1 MFFFLDKQNNSS
13 RQRVVWQTNFAKMT
27 DELCDK
33 IENDEFYK
41 NFLADKPS
49 PELQLTVAISDQI
62 TKLSE
67 GIEQLSGALQKQ
79 VREQYGALLSQAKHA
94 GTLNASIESISSHI
108 ETLRFGAERL
118 RRQITVPYEVLETQT
133 KVLGRLHEASHVLRQ
148 CARFL
153 QVHKELDNT
162 TDLAEQAG
170 IVNELE
176 GLMEDVDLTKI
187 EFLREEIATV
197 KKAKQRLLK
206 VANRDLF
213 EGILKNKPDQV
224 GVCVRIFH
232 NLKIL
237 PKCLNNVLETFS
249 NYLKDAIK
257 ESFAGTDVAKLR
269 KTGASSPAKERHE
282 SRQLKA
288 PGKAPALT
296 NSSNF
301 RTKLWQALE
310 WLFLDEMYGHCTQ
323 VLFLQ
328 KCLLELP
335 LGDEYTL
342 AREFDRKFWTNL
354 EKQLVSS
361 FKSAQSHVTQT
372 LQQGL
377 PKLLSLARGLE
388 TKIDQHFT
396 FGEKVFGS
404 LEAGYLE
411 KCANN
416 FKVALADIDF
426 PNQEVID
433 ALVRV
438 ASAELNAAIVDPRLI
453 GLVTGVLCVSNK
465 DLWNKIERNVKLGSE
480 TQQVLDNPNVSQSQN
495 ITLANVI
502 YYHHEAI
509 NRLVSNLGTKFSA
522 LEASKRLTSSLVE
535 GKTITMAIL
544 QPLIAS
550 IHSAVNVILLSM
562 HREPGLNANNI
573 STTGP
578 SLYMKELQDF
588 IVRSWNTHILP
599 FNDRAVIEEAGR
611 NLAIRCIELFVQNLA
626 TIRPISFAGR
636 QRLKADCHHLEGALK
651 PIVPDLSSLGKSFRL
666 LRAIAS
672 LFTATPQELVEQ
684 TADEGGVVP
693 PYIVLFM
700 LFGHAGNDMA
710 SPHATAGWGNEK
722 LLQWLESHSAERE
735 RLELIT
741 GALQKYR
748 SIEMAAER
756 LIVLLALVLVIIV
769 EVQSSPLLEKES
781 SATTVVETGRQ
792 RGPFHYGVYPFGWGW
807 GIAAFVIA
815 IVKGAFWL
823 GIIMIW
829 AFFKGFPAKH
839 GCAPIILR
847 ESVPYYHDH
856 HHDHHEEIIWDKPPH
871 RRRSIRQVTQPGEE
885 SDLLL
890 TDMITDLAF
899 SFLGVHTTDCR
910 KRFVCEVDVRAK
922 SDYLLKLGT
931 RMFGVD
937 IFRKYRS
944 ADDVSA
950 NSIEQ
955 CAELYGK
962 CHAQGSSITMN
973 VFDGQI
979 KGSIDDYDEAVAN
992 QEQYEVHRRIMA
1004 FLKQLLLLAAML
1016 VLVAAQDLAE
1026 STTKSV
1032 DEGRRR
1038 KRFTKFFFK
1047 ALGPIM
1053 STLATVVLV
1062 KAKIVLVALFF
1073 AGIYFFGHKIFP
1085 GGFFGSSFISE
1096 TPPPFIESSPYTS
1109 YHSGHEII
1117 SSYPGPE
1124 PYSSFEPP
1132 SSSYGSPSPTYG
1144 PPSNA
1149 YLPPTGDS
1157 SSYSSYSKF
1166 SGTRRKRDVEGR
1178 QSTAGTDPNEDDLE
1192 DNEMYWTD
1200 TLTDMTF
1207 RFLGVNRRVCRKR
1220 FVCEFDFQAR
1230 RNPILLFVTRAIGRD
1245 VFHNYRDAGDE
1256 RAINYKDC
1264 GRIYEDCKVPKRKKF
1279 IRRPVRPLLVQQQ
1292 FPSSDSNG
1300 YDNMQDN
1307 EIDSTESKTE
1317 TTTTIPSISPI
1328 SRSKLIL
1335 LPKNS
1340 NNRFQRN

>member
-1 MFFFLDKQNNSS
+1 MTSDYADYRDPSRPVQRKGMLMNFRTKEYTEIRPQDAYGKCRYVSSFQKCNRVGEGTYGIVFRARDTVSNEIVALKKVRIDQDIFKDGFPISGLREIQILKNCKHENIVRLKEVVVGNSLESIFLVMEFCEQDLASLLDNMETPFSESQVKCIIIQLLKGLKYLHSNFIIHRDLKVSNLLLTDTGCLKIADFGLARYLNDSNKPMTPGLVTLWYRPPELLFGAKTQTTAVDMWATGCILGELLIHKPLLPGTSEISQIELIINLLGTPTAAIWPDFDSLPLVQNFTLKEQPYNNLKSKFPFLSSNGYDLLNSLFMYNPACRATAERCLFS
-13 RQRVVWQTNFAKMT
+13 TYLREPPLQ
-27 DELCDK
+27 
-33 IENDEFYK
+33 FYK

-62 TKLSE
+62 AKLSD
-67 GIEQLSGALQKQ
+67 GIEQLSSALQKQ

-118 RRQITVPYEVLETQT
+118 RRQITVPYDVLETQT

-153 QVHKELDNT
+153 QVHKELDSTN
-162 TDLAEQAG
+162 DLAEQAS

-187 EFLREEIATV
+187 DFLREEIGTV

-269 KTGASSPAKERHE
+269 KTGASSPVKERAE
-282 SRQLKA
+282 ARQLKA
-288 PGKAPALT
+288 PGKAPTLT
-296 NSSNF
+296 NSSNI

-342 AREFDRKFWTNL
+342 AKEFDRKFWNNL

-361 FKSAQSHVTQT
+361 FKTAQSHVTQA

-438 ASAELNAAIVDPRLI
+438 ASTELNAAIVDPRLI

-480 TQQVLDNPNVSQSQN
+480 TQQVL
-495 ITLANVI
+495 
-502 YYHHEAI
+502 
-509 NRLVSNLGTKFSA
+509 
-522 LEASKRLTSSLVE
+522 
-535 GKTITMAIL
+535 
-544 QPLIAS
+544 AS

-562 HREPGLNANNI
+562 HREPGLNSNNI

-588 IVRSWNTHILP
+588 IVRSWSTHILP
-599 FNDRAVIEEAGR
+599 FNDRAVIEEAGH
-611 NLAIRCIELFVQNLA
+611 NLAIRCIELFVQNLS
-626 TIRPISFAGR
+626 TIRPISYTGR
-636 QRLKADCHHLEGALK
+636 QRLKADCHHLESALK

-672 LFTATPQELVEQ
+672 LFTVTPQELVEQ
-684 TADEGGVVP
+684 TTEEGGVVP

-700 LFGHAGNDMA
+700 LFGHAGNDMV
-710 SPHATAGWGNEK
+710 SPHVTAGWGNEK
-722 LLQWLESHSAERE
+722 LLQWLESHSSERE

-748 SIEMAAER
+748 
-756 LIVLLALVLVIIV
+756 
-769 EVQSSPLLEKES
+769 
-781 SATTVVETGRQ
+781 TVVRQ
-792 RGPFHYGVYPFGWGW
+792 KNITQYDSIYP
-807 GIAAFVIA
+807 
-815 IVKGAFWL
+815 IVTNYL
-823 GIIMIW
+823 
-829 AFFKGFPAKH
+829 
-839 GCAPIILR
+839 
-847 ESVPYYHDH
+847 ENV
-856 HHDHHEEIIWDKPPH
+856 
-871 RRRSIRQVTQPGEE
+871 VTH
-885 SDLLL
+885 L
-890 TDMITDLAF
+890 
-899 SFLGVHTTDCR
+899 
-910 KRFVCEVDVRAK
+910 
-922 SDYLLKLGT
+922 
-931 RMFGVD
+931 
-937 IFRKYRS
+937 
-944 ADDVSA
+944 
-950 NSIEQ
+950 N
-955 CAELYGK
+955 
-962 CHAQGSSITMN
+962 
-973 VFDGQI
+973 
-979 KGSIDDYDEAVAN
+979 
-992 QEQYEVHRRIMA
+992 
-1004 FLKQLLLLAAML
+1004 
-1016 VLVAAQDLAE
+1016 
-1026 STTKSV
+1026 
-1032 DEGRRR
+1032 
-1038 KRFTKFFFK
+1038 
-1047 ALGPIM
+1047 
-1053 STLATVVLV
+1053 
-1062 KAKIVLVALFF
+1062 
-1073 AGIYFFGHKIFP
+1073 
-1085 GGFFGSSFISE
+1085 
-1096 TPPPFIESSPYTS
+1096 
-1109 YHSGHEII
+1109 
-1117 SSYPGPE
+1117 
-1124 PYSSFEPP
+1124 
-1132 SSSYGSPSPTYG
+1132 
-1144 PPSNA
+1144 
-1149 YLPPTGDS
+1149 
-1157 SSYSSYSKF
+1157 
-1166 SGTRRKRDVEGR
+1166 
-1178 QSTAGTDPNEDDLE
+1178 
-1192 DNEMYWTD
+1192 
-1200 TLTDMTF
+1200 
-1207 RFLGVNRRVCRKR
+1207 
-1220 FVCEFDFQAR
+1220 
-1230 RNPILLFVTRAIGRD
+1230 
-1245 VFHNYRDAGDE
+1245 
-1256 RAINYKDC
+1256 
-1264 GRIYEDCKVPKRKKF
+1264 
-1279 IRRPVRPLLVQQQ
+1279 
-1292 FPSSDSNG
+1292 
-1300 YDNMQDN
+1300 
-1307 EIDSTESKTE
+1307 
-1317 TTTTIPSISPI
+1317 
-1328 SRSKLIL
+1328 
-1335 LPKNS
+1335 
-1340 NNRFQRN
+1340 

>member
-1 MFFFLDKQNNSS
+1 
-13 RQRVVWQTNFAKMT
+13 MT

-41 NFLADKPS
+41 NFLGEKPS

-62 TKLSE
+62 AKLSE
-67 GIEQLSGALQKQ
+67 GIEQLSSSLQKQ

-118 RRQITVPYEVLETQT
+118 RRQITVPYDVLETQT

-153 QVHKELDNT
+153 QVHKELNNT
-162 TDLAEQAG
+162 TDLAEQAS

-187 EFLREEIATV
+187 DFLREEISTV

-213 EGILKNKPDQV
+213 EGILKSKPDQV

-249 NYLKDAIK
+249 NYLKDAVK

-335 LGDEYTL
+335 LGDEYML
-342 AREFDRKFWTNL
+342 AKEFDRKFWNNL

-361 FKSAQSHVTQT
+361 FKAAQSHVTQT

-396 FGEKVFGS
+396 FSEKVFGS

-433 ALVRV
+433 SLVRV
-438 ASAELNAAIVDPRLI
+438 ASTELNAAIVDPRLI

-502 YYHHEAI
+502 HYHHEAI
-509 NRLVSNLGTKFSA
+509 NRLVSHLGTKFSA
-522 LEASKRLTSSLVE
+522 LDASKRLTSSLVE

-550 IHSAVNVILLSM
+550 INSAVNVILLSM
-562 HREPGLNANNI
+562 HREPGLNSSNI

-651 PIVPDLSSLGKSFRL
+651 PIVADLSSLGKSFRL

-684 TADEGGVVP
+684 TVEEGGVVP

-710 SPHATAGWGNEK
+710 SPHVTAGWGNEK
-722 LLQWLESHSAERE
+722 LLQWLESHSAERD

-748 SIEMAAER
+748 S
-756 LIVLLALVLVIIV
+756 VI
-769 EVQSSPLLEKES
+769 
-781 SATTVVETGRQ
+781 RQ
-792 RGPFHYGVYPFGWGW
+792 KNITQYDPVYP
-807 GIAAFVIA
+807 
-815 IVKGAFWL
+815 IVTSYL
-823 GIIMIW
+823 ENV
-829 AFFKGFPAKH
+829 AKH
-839 GCAPIILR
+839 L
-847 ESVPYYHDH
+847 
-856 HHDHHEEIIWDKPPH
+856 
-871 RRRSIRQVTQPGEE
+871 
-885 SDLLL
+885 
-890 TDMITDLAF
+890 
-899 SFLGVHTTDCR
+899 
-910 KRFVCEVDVRAK
+910 
-922 SDYLLKLGT
+922 
-931 RMFGVD
+931 
-937 IFRKYRS
+937 
-944 ADDVSA
+944 
-950 NSIEQ
+950 N
-955 CAELYGK
+955 
-962 CHAQGSSITMN
+962 
-973 VFDGQI
+973 
-979 KGSIDDYDEAVAN
+979 
-992 QEQYEVHRRIMA
+992 
-1004 FLKQLLLLAAML
+1004 
-1016 VLVAAQDLAE
+1016 
-1026 STTKSV
+1026 
-1032 DEGRRR
+1032 
-1038 KRFTKFFFK
+1038 
-1047 ALGPIM
+1047 
-1053 STLATVVLV
+1053 
-1062 KAKIVLVALFF
+1062 
-1073 AGIYFFGHKIFP
+1073 
-1085 GGFFGSSFISE
+1085 
-1096 TPPPFIESSPYTS
+1096 
-1109 YHSGHEII
+1109 
-1117 SSYPGPE
+1117 
-1124 PYSSFEPP
+1124 
-1132 SSSYGSPSPTYG
+1132 
-1144 PPSNA
+1144 
-1149 YLPPTGDS
+1149 
-1157 SSYSSYSKF
+1157 
-1166 SGTRRKRDVEGR
+1166 
-1178 QSTAGTDPNEDDLE
+1178 
-1192 DNEMYWTD
+1192 
-1200 TLTDMTF
+1200 
-1207 RFLGVNRRVCRKR
+1207 
-1220 FVCEFDFQAR
+1220 
-1230 RNPILLFVTRAIGRD
+1230 
-1245 VFHNYRDAGDE
+1245 
-1256 RAINYKDC
+1256 
-1264 GRIYEDCKVPKRKKF
+1264 
-1279 IRRPVRPLLVQQQ
+1279 
-1292 FPSSDSNG
+1292 
-1300 YDNMQDN
+1300 
-1307 EIDSTESKTE
+1307 
-1317 TTTTIPSISPI
+1317 
-1328 SRSKLIL
+1328 
-1335 LPKNS
+1335 
-1340 NNRFQRN
+1340 

>member
-1 MFFFLDKQNNSS
+1 
-13 RQRVVWQTNFAKMT
+13 MT

-62 TKLSE
+62 AKLSD
-67 GIEQLSGALQKQ
+67 GIEQLSSALQKQ
-79 VREQYGALLSQAKHA
+79 VREQHGALLSQAKHA

-153 QVHKELDNT
+153 QVHKELHST
-162 TDLAEQAG
+162 KDLAEQAS

-187 EFLREEIATV
+187 DFLREEIAEV

-224 GVCVRIFH
+224 SVCVRIFH

-269 KTGASSPAKERHE
+269 KTGASSPAKERSE

-288 PGKAPALT
+288 PGKVPTLI

-310 WLFLDEMYGHCTQ
+310 WLFLDEMHGHCTQ

-335 LGDEYTL
+335 LGDEYIL
-342 AREFDRKFWTNL
+342 AKEFDRKFWNNL

-361 FKSAQSHVTQT
+361 FKTAQSHVTQS

-388 TKIDQHFT
+388 NKIDQHFT
-396 FGEKVFGS
+396 FGENVFES

-416 FKVALADIDF
+416 FKVALADVDF

-433 ALVRV
+433 ALLRV
-438 ASAELNAAIVDPRLI
+438 ASTELNAAIVDPRLI

-495 ITLANVI
+495 ITLANII

-509 NRLVSNLGTKFSA
+509 NRLVKNLGTKFST
-522 LEASKRLTSSLVE
+522 LEAAKKLTASLVD
-535 GKTITMAIL
+535 GKTITLAIL

-562 HREPGLNANNI
+562 HREPGLNSNNI

-578 SLYMKELQDF
+578 SLYMKELADF
-588 IVRSWNTHILP
+588 IIRSWSTHILP
-599 FNDRAVIEEAGR
+599 FNDRAVIDEAGR

-626 TIRPISFAGR
+626 TIRPISSTGR
-636 QRLKADCHHLEGALK
+636 QRLKADCHHLESALK

-684 TADEGGVVP
+684 TTEEGGVVP

-710 SPHATAGWGNEK
+710 SPHVTASWGNEK
-722 LLQWLESHSAERE
+722 LLQWLESHSSERE

-741 GALQKYR
+741 GALQKY
-748 SIEMAAER
+748 
-756 LIVLLALVLVIIV
+756 L
-769 EVQSSPLLEKES
+769 
-781 SATTVVETGRQ
+781 
-792 RGPFHYGVYPFGWGW
+792 YPFGWGW

-815 IVKGAFWL
+815 VVKGAIWL
-823 GIIMIW
+823 GIIMLW
-829 AFFKGFPAKH
+829 AFFKGVPAKH
-839 GCAPIILR
+839 GCAPIIIR

-856 HHDHHEEIIWDKPPH
+856 HHDHHEEVIWDKPPH
-871 RRRSIRQVTQPGEE
+871 HRRSVRDVVQPGEE

-890 TDMITDLAF
+890 TDMMTDLAF

-910 KRFVCEVDVRAK
+910 KRFVCEVDVRSK
-922 SDYLLKLGT
+922 NDFLLKLGT
-931 RMFGVD
+931 RMLGVD

-944 ADDVSA
+944 VDDVAAESM
-950 NSIEQ
+950 EQ
-955 CAELYGK
+955 CAELY
-962 CHAQGSSITMN
+962 S
-973 VFDGQI
+973 
-979 KGSIDDYDEAVAN
+979 
-992 QEQYEVHRRIMA
+992 
-1004 FLKQLLLLAAML
+1004 
-1016 VLVAAQDLAE
+1016 
-1026 STTKSV
+1026 
-1032 DEGRRR
+1032 
-1038 KRFTKFFFK
+1038 
-1047 ALGPIM
+1047 
-1053 STLATVVLV
+1053 
-1062 KAKIVLVALFF
+1062 
-1073 AGIYFFGHKIFP
+1073 
-1085 GGFFGSSFISE
+1085 SE

-1109 YHSGHEII
+1109 YHATGHEII

-1124 PYSSFEPP
+1124 PFTSFDHS
-1132 SSSYGSPSPTYG
+1132 SSSYGSPASSYG

-1149 YLPPTGDS
+1149 YLPPTSD
-1157 SSYSSYSKF
+1157 SSYSKY
-1166 SGTRRKRDVEGR
+1166 SGKRRKRDVDVGR
-1178 QSTAGTDPNEDDLE
+1178 QQTPGADELEDD
-1192 DNEMYWTD
+1192 EMYWTD

-1245 VFHNYRDAGDE
+1245 VFHNYRDVGDE
-1256 RAINYKDC
+1256 KPASYKDC
-1264 GRIYEDCKVPKRKKF
+1264 GRIYEECKVPKRKKF
-1279 IRRPVRPLLVQQQ
+1279 ARRPIRPLTSQQQQ
-1292 FPSSDSNG
+1292 FPLSTAAGD
-1300 YDNMQDN
+1300 DDMQEN
-1307 EIDSTESKTE
+1307 EIDSSRSTVE
-1317 TTTTIPSISPI
+1317 TTAMPTISPV
-1328 SRSKLIL
+1328 RSKLIL
-1335 LPKNS
+1335 LPKHP
-1340 NNRFQRN
+1340 NRFRRN